1 MERVVK
7 LDKYN
12 LKHPLSEK
20 TNYITD
26 KKVIIGSNI
35 IEYDIKQ
42 ANINILRAYNDISDF
57 EYYNLMKA
65 DKQSR
70 EILIGRKIQIEK
82 KMNPD
87 KISLIAEH
95 IREGIKIAKDNLL
108 VRNNINTDEVVRI
121 ANDAIYV
128 QRQFQ
133 LQNTTFDILNNG
145 CDISFIIKGYFSSF
159 IKLGRVSVFLRIES
173 DENLIVDV
181 KGINDEL
188 VPLHQP
194 FLGFICNILFY
205 LERTDINTTLSVYN
219 EFYQNYINKELPIE
233 YYREFNSDSDIRID
247 SHHRFYGSRFLDE
260 KYKEL
265 VDINYNLLM
274 LREIYAIILS
284 LK

>member
-1 MERVVK
+1 MNN
-7 LDKYN
+7 YN
-12 LKHPLSEK
+12 FKHPLSER

-26 KKVIIGSNI
+26 KQIIIGSNI

-42 ANINILRAYNDISDF
+42 ANINILRAYNDINDF

-87 KISLIAEH
+87 EISPIAEH

-108 VRNNINTDEVVRI
+108 VSNNIDSNEVVRI
-121 ANDAIYV
+121 ANDAVYV
-128 QRQFQ
+128 ERQFP
-133 LQNTTFDILNNG
+133 LQNTVFDIFNRG
-145 CDISFIIKGYFSSF
+145 CDISFIDKGHFSSF

-173 DENLIVDV
+173 DETLVVDV

-188 VPLHQP
+188 IPLHQP

-205 LERTDINTTLSVYN
+205 LERTDITTTLSIYN
-219 EFYQNYINKELPIE
+219 EFYKEYINRELPIE
-233 YYREFNSDSDIRID
+233 FYREFNSDSDIRID
-247 SHHRFYGSRFLDE
+247 SHHRFYGSRFLEE
-260 KYKEL
+260 KYKSL

-274 LREIYAIILS
+274 LREIYGIILS